1 MRPSHRKYDDLAF
14 DEIESMQRRARSR
27 ELAQMRIDSRNHF
40 GPADDDDDDMFDD
53 DDWSDYDDDYDD
65 YDGDEWDQY
74 S

>member
-40 GPADDDDDDMFDD
+40 GPADEDDEFDD

-65 YDGDEWDQY
+65 YDGDEWDNY